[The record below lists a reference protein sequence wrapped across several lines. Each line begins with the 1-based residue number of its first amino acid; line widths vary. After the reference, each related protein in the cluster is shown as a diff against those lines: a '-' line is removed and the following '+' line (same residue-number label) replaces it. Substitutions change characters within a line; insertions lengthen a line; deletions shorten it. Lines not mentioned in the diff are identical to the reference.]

1 MQVSIEKAEGLV
13 STLNVTIPAENINSK
28 VEGKLTELSKQVKI
42 KGFRPGKVPRNILN
56 QRYGKHVRQDV
67 LGELI
72 NDSIQKAV
80 KDNDISLSESP
91 EITETKDL
99 DDGGFSF
106 SAKLELIPE
115 LPEIEYSK
123 IKINKEVSEVTDK
136 DVEGMIAKLQKQKQ
150 EWKESKAKIAKG
162 DLVTIE
168 FSAKNKEIQYPESGK
183 EKMGIL
189 LGESGVP
196 DELVNKIIGMK
207 NGESTDLK
215 IDFPKVFNVKAIAG
229 KNVDF
234 NFDIVDHKRGKLPKV
249 DEEFVK
255 SFGVDSG
262 NVDDLKSE
270 IKDNLNRELSNV
282 VQANVRESVLN
293 SLRKEISDVSLPEK
307 MIARESSA
315 LAHQTMQKAREM
327 GIQNPDHPDHKDFEG
342 QAKER
347 LLNALLIGNV
357 AKKQDIKVDYTK
369 VREKVIE
376 ISQTFE
382 NPPQIVEYYY
392 GNKELLASI
401 ENAVLE
407 TQVID
412 WIASKVELK
421 EKTVAFDKLMNPKAS

>member
-28 VEGKLTELSKQVKI
+28 VEGKLSELSKQVKI

-80 KDNDISLSESP
+80 QENDIALSESP

-99 DDGGFSF
+99 DDGSFSF

-115 LPEIEYSK
+115 LPEIEFSK
-123 IKINKEVSEVTDK
+123 IKIKKEISEVSEK
-136 DVEGMIAKLQKQKQ
+136 DVEDMIKKLQKQKQ
-150 EWKESKAKIAKG
+150 EWKASKAKIAKG

-168 FSAKNKEIQYPESGK
+168 FSAKNKEIQHPESGK

-196 DELVNKIIGMK
+196 DELIKEITGMK
-207 NGESTDLK
+207 VGESSDLQ
-215 IDFPKVFNVKAIAG
+215 IEFPKAFNVKAIAG
-229 KNVDF
+229 QKVKF
-234 NFDIVDHKRGKLPKV
+234 EFDISDHKRGKLPKV

-262 NVDDLKSE
+262 DITDLKSE
-270 IKDNLNRELSNV
+270 INDNLNRELNNV
-282 VQANVRESVLN
+282 IQANVRELVLN
-293 SLRKEISDVSLPEK
+293 SLRDEIKDVELSEK
-307 MIARESSA
+307 MIARESAA

-327 GIQNPDHPDHKDFEG
+327 GVQDPDHPEHKDFED

-347 LLNALLIGNV
+347 LLNALLIGDV
-357 AKKQDIKVDYTK
+357 A
-369 VREKVIE
+369 
-376 ISQTFE
+376 
-382 NPPQIVEYYY
+382 
-392 GNKELLASI
+392 
-401 ENAVLE
+401 
-407 TQVID
+407 
-412 WIASKVELK
+412 
-421 EKTVAFDKLMNPKAS
+421 